1 MKKYIYL
8 LVIFFNVSFVFAQ
21 TYSENF
27 DINSNWSGSSGYGNQ
42 SYVNSGKPA
51 TFSATTTFKEN
62 ITSKCRSGN
71 RAWRLKKGG
80 SPKWEAKIATGG
92 VGTFSV
98 WVRRWDSSPEVDYLC
113 EYSLD
118 NGSSWTS
125 VVTIN
130 NTWLSNSDNY
140 KQISATLNVSNGAG
154 NTDDIIIRIKRNGGE
169 RLVIDDFE
177 MTPYANVTCNE
188 PTSDA
193 TFHINSPQNITSN
206 SVTLNWT
213 NGDGQKRIVILRE
226 ANAVSFVPTDTNTY
240 PSNSSFGTGT
250 DIGTNEYVVYNGN
263 SNTVDVTNLTPGTL
277 YYTTIY
283 EYNCNIG
290 SEDYYIT
297 GTPTTDYF
305 YTNPENPDNFE
316 PICISDT
323 SIDLSWTAPIGN
335 FDGYLLVV
343 REGAVPH
350 SVNALDPNTAL
361 GESTDY
367 TSAATYGSTAPNSRI
382 LYKGTSLNTTIT
394 GLTQNTNY
402 IFKLFAYS
410 TDGTIYK
417 YSNGTTTSQ
426 TIEFQNVIN
435 PVAIADDGQVNVSW
449 TNPDNSCYDEILVV
463 ANETNGISFSP
474 SGNGSAYTANTNYT
488 AVDQTVFNADG
499 TTVTVTNLTNGTTY
513 YFEIFIRQGTTWS
526 SGIEVN
532 ATPNSQTIF
541 EPGDLVIV
549 GYDNKVGS
557 VDDVVTILTMVDVL
571 PNTTFWY
578 ANATYEI
585 GALANERTGAWHS
598 CTATPNAAI
607 GAQQFTY
614 LGPDI
619 LPAGSTFCMQI
630 DNDQVVASDFTVHQ
644 SSGSGTYN
652 FSDGLT
658 PAGFAT
664 SLNISTSKPDS
675 IFLMQGSWSGDL
687 GGYRLF
693 NGTVLGGIQDGGDW
707 YTIGDDLSN
716 LSGNDNRRSRIPPEI
731 ECFAIQGT
739 TSPGKGFAYYDD
751 TKTGSQI
758 TLLGKIGDFNANWVQ
773 DVGNN
778 ANDIAGHSCDA
789 TFIFTISGAATAGV
803 WTNAKNDNNWFNC
816 GNWENLSVPDE
827 TTDVVINALSGTD
840 KAIIDD
846 DATDADIFQKIAK
859 CKNLTINGEKLE
871 LIGDV
876 DDKLEIHGDLTITNG
891 VLNMDDLDNAI
902 ADGTIDILGNWTNTA
917 ETNFN
922 EGNSTINFIG
932 TTTQTVSTNSGA
944 DTEKFYNLTLDNTN
958 GVSFASNNIHAAGD
972 LHIIH
977 NTTPLTI
984 TANHYILAGNA
995 LKNDNNTH
1003 FIIQHEGSFVQSKNG
1018 ADLNTGVNNS
1028 TFTVHKTT
1036 TPYVMYDYTYWS
1048 SPLENQALSTVF
1060 AANNANYIFSFNT
1073 ANFSDEHSGNYPQ
1086 STGTSDSY
1094 DDNGDDWQL
1103 ESGTMTKGKG
1113 YIAMGEG
1120 ATFPVTPPT
1129 LTTSTQSVVFQNGK
1143 VNNGLININVVKD
1156 LYNTTNGSG
1165 NPYNKNDNLLGNPYP
1180 SAISASQFLTEN
1192 TNLGGTIYFWTHDTA
1207 ISTGIPGP
1215 NYYNFT
1221 NDDYATWNGSG
1232 GTAAHAGSPVPN
1244 GNIASGQGFFVTAT
1258 TAGQVKFDND
1268 MRVVS
1273 NNNLFYR
1280 PANRVWLDLT
1290 NSNGLFRQI
1299 LIGFFD
1305 DATDGEDRLYDG
1317 LRLENGTNWDFYSIL
1332 NGQKMAIQGLST
1344 FSEDKVIPLGV
1355 EIIQAGTFEISI
1367 AQTEADLN
1375 TATIYLKDNLLN
1387 ITHDLKQSSYQV
1399 AINTLGNIDNRFEL
1413 VFQRDALN
1421 VDDNVLASNLI
1432 VSNYNEN
1439 QIKIIANKTISNI
1452 KIYDVLGKVLVDV
1465 NENNKIVIMDSPVK
1479 TAKVL
1484 LIQTAFID
1492 GTVTAKKFIK
1502 Y

>member
-1 MKKYIYL
+1 MKTKITIVLFIIGSIY
-8 LVIFFNVSFVFAQ
+8 S
-21 TYSENF
+21 YSQINENF
-27 DINSNWSGSSGYGNQ
+27 DGWTDGSYGAISSYNGWESNKGLTESANAR
-42 SYVNSGKPA
+42 SGKCVRLRNQ
-51 TFSATTTFKEN
+51 TNSYLEYV
-62 ITSKCRSGN
+62 SSDGN
-71 RAWRLKKGG
+71 GKD
-80 SPKWEAKIATGG
+80 GG
-92 VGTFSV
+92 VGTISFWYRS
-98 WVRRWDSSPEVDYLC
+98 WDNSPTAIYDVQASINGNPYTNIGTQISTSSTTYAQWSFNL
-113 EYSLD
+113 
-118 NGSSWTS
+118 
-125 VVTIN
+125 N
-130 NTWLSNSDNY
+130 NSSDNI
-140 KQISATLNVSNGAG
+140 KVKVVRVS
-154 NTDDIIIRIKRNGGE
+154 GE
-169 RLVIDDFE
+169 RLLIDDFNI
-177 MTPYANVTCNE
+177 TNYNVPCVE

-193 TFHINSPQNITSN
+193 NFHINSPQNVTST

-213 NGDGQKRIVILRE
+213 NGDGENRIVVFHE
-226 ANAVSFVPTDTNTY
+226 STPVTATPSDNTTYAANSV
-240 PSNSSFGTGT
+240 FGTGD

-305 YTNPENPDNFE
+305 YTNPANPDNFE

-323 SIDLSWTAPIGN
+323 SIDLSWTAPTGN

-343 REGAVPH
+343 REGATPH

-367 TSAATYGSTAPNSRI
+367 TSAATYGSTTPNSRI
-382 LYKGTSLNTTIT
+382 LYKGTNLNTTIT

-402 IFKLFAYS
+402 IFKIFAYS

-499 TTVTVTNLTNGTTY
+499 TTVTITNLTNGTTY

-598 CTATPNAAI
+598 CITTPDAAI

-619 LPAGSTFCMQI
+619 LPAGSTFCVQI

-658 PAGFAT
+658 PAGFVT

-693 NGTVLGGIQDGGDW
+693 DGTVLGGIQDGGDW
-707 YTIGDDLSN
+707 YTINDDLSSIP
-716 LSGNDNRRSRIPPEI
+716 SGDNNNRISRIPPEI

-773 DVGNN
+773 GVGDD

-789 TFIFTISGAATAGV
+789 TFTFTISGAATAGV

-846 DATDADIFQKIAK
+846 NAIDADVFQKIAK
-859 CKNLTINGEKLE
+859 CNNLTINGEKVE

-876 DDKLEIHGDLTITNG
+876 NDKLEIHGDLTITNG
-891 VLNMDDLDNAI
+891 VLNMDDLDNAV

-977 NTTPLTI
+977 NTSPLTV

-1003 FIIQHEGSFVQSKNG
+1003 FIMQHEGSFVQSKNG

-1028 TFTVHKTT
+1028 TFEVHKTT

-1086 STGTSDSY
+1086 ATGTADSY

-1103 ESGTMTKGKG
+1103 ENGTMTKGKG

-1129 LTTSTQSVVFQNGK
+1129 LTTTTQSVIFQNGK

-1165 NPYNKNDNLLGNPYP
+1165 NSYNKNDNLLGNPYP

-1192 TNLGGTIYFWTHDTA
+1192 ANLGGTLYFWTHDTA
-1207 ISTGIPGP
+1207 ISTGISGP

-1268 MRVVS
+1268 MRVIS

-1421 VDDNVLASNLI
+1421 VDDNILASNLI

-1439 QIKIIANKTISNI
+1439 QIKIDANKTISNL
-1452 KIYDVLGKVLVDV
+1452 KIYDVLGKTLI
-1465 NENNKIVIMDSPVK
+1465 NTKENDKTIILNSPVN
-1479 TAKVL
+1479 TATVL
-1484 LIQTAFID
+1484 FIQTTFTD
-1492 GTVTAKKFIK
+1492 GTVAVKKFINF
-1502 Y
+1502 